1 MFYICDMKKIL
12 LISLTALSVLLACN
26 FVVSGKHIKGN
37 GVKTEKSYDLD
48 SFDAV
53 KVNGSTDVVF
63 SQGPQS
69 VVLTADENLIDI
81 FEIEVREGILYVG
94 VKRGFGY
101 SSRVKIVV
109 TVSSPELHS
118 VKLNGSGD
126 FKIKDVLRTDG
137 DFSVAMNGS
146 GDFEADAIKCKNLI
160 SHINGSGD
168 IEVNDLAASAADIKI
183 NGSGDVTLVCREVG
197 EVTAKV
203 NGSGDVDIYGDVP
216 SVSSK
221 VNGSGKVKTHR
232 GVFPAND

>member
-12 LISLTALSVLLACN
+12 LLSLTALSVLACS

-37 GVKTEKSYDLD
+37 GVKVEKSYDL
-48 SFDAV
+48 SAFNAI
-53 KVNGSTDVVF
+53 KINGPTDVVF

-81 FEIEVREGILYVG
+81 FEIEVREGMLYVG
-94 VKRGFGY
+94 IKRGFGY

-109 TVSSPELHS
+109 TVSSPELNS
-118 VKLNGSGD
+118 VKINGSGD

-168 IEVNDLAASAADIKI
+168 IEVNDLTASAADIKI
-183 NGSGDVTLVCREVG
+183 NGSGDVTLECREVG
-197 EVTAKV
+197 AVTAKV
-203 NGSGDVDIYGDVP
+203 NGSGDVDIYGNVA

-221 VNGSGKVKTHR
+221 VNGSGKVKTQR
-232 GVFPAND
+232 GAFPAND